1 MNERIPANRLK
12 ASRGNERKEPYREPE
27 VRDILPVSYG
37 TVVHGQDVQDAS
49 LFPPADKEDLEGDL

>member
-27 VRDILPVSYG
+27 VRDILPVSCG
-37 TVVHGQDVQDAS
+37 TVVHGPAAS

>member
-1 MNERIPANRLK
+1 MNERFPANRLK

-27 VRDILPVSYG
+27 VRDILPVSCG
-37 TVVHGQDVQDAS
+37 TVVHGQDAS